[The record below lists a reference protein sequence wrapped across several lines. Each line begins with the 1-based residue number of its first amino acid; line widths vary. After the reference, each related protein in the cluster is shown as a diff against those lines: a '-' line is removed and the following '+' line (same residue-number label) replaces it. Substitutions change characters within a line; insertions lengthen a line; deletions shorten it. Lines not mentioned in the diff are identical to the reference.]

1 MVAGSYTTITHG
13 HRAPRPPYPPPP
25 SAESVFGDRD
35 MPAAP
40 RLAECGWD
48 LGAGRLPR
56 GNLASACG
64 RRSCGAGQRP
74 EGPGNGRQRSVSAAA
89 AQPRRRAPQQP
100 RVRRAC
106 RGARVSRE
114 GAGGGGGGAEA
125 RRGAQSRVAGRARQA
140 AEAGVLCCGRLVME
154 ARGAAAQ
161 AQQVLQQGKFDSVL
175 IANFVVDAAENL
187 VDRCPPSGA
196 SSGALLPVRGAVFRC
211 PSGALLPVW
220 SAVFRFATPPCA
232 RSGMARF

>member
-1 MVAGSYTTITHG
+1 MEEDEGGRGAG
-13 HRAPRPPYPPPP
+13 
-25 SAESVFGDRD
+25 GDRIKE
-35 MPAAP
+35 
-40 RLAECGWD
+40 AEVG
-48 LGAGRLPR
+48 
-56 GNLASACG
+56 
-64 RRSCGAGQRP
+64 
-74 EGPGNGRQRSVSAAA
+74 ET
-89 AQPRRRAPQQP
+89 
-100 RVRRAC
+100 
-106 RGARVSRE
+106 

-125 RRGAQSRVAGRARQA
+125 RRGAQSRVVGRARQA
-140 AEAGVLCCGRLVME
+140 AEPGVLCCGRLVIE
-154 ARGAAAQ
+154 ARGAA

-232 RSGMARF
+232 RRGMARF